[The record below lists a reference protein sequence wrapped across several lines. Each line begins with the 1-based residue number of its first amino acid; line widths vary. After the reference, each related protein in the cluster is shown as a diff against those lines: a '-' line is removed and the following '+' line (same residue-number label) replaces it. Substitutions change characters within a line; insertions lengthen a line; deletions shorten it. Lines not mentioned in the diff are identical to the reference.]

1 MTTDHKEHSAVL
13 AARVRQNAGSCAIAA
28 ALMIYFGFFHGYIAP
43 TGSDLF
49 SLANLVF
56 LQTIRIGGI
65 AMAALAV
72 WSLVGTG
79 LALIVDAIVSMAIG
93 GLLALTGIAMFLDG
107 GGALQSALNVMFG
120 WMFVSVGVRNWRD
133 YFLLTKLSHG
143 AVGLAAPFGQST
155 REGGVSPSPRE
166 REPRFQ
172 HPAPEP
178 MKESPASRPARV
190 DSPPS
195 VLESDPATLPDPARA
210 EVNPS
215 QTDPVDRSE
224 RDDDSG
230 GFLASFADEG
240 PPPNP

>member
-1 MTTDHKEHSAVL
+1 MTPDRNEHSAAL
-13 AARVRQNAGSCAIAA
+13 AARVRQNAGSSAIAA
-28 ALMIYFGFFHGYIAP
+28 ALMIYFGFFHGYITP
-43 TGSDLF
+43 KGSDLF

-72 WSLVGTG
+72 WSLIGAG
-79 LALIVDAIVSMAIG
+79 LALIVDAIVSFAVG

-107 GGALQSALNVMFG
+107 GGVFQSALNVMFG
-120 WMFVSVGVRNWRD
+120 WMFVSVGRRNWRD
-133 YFLLTKLSHG
+133 YFLLTKLSND
-143 AVGLAAPFGQST
+143 AVGLAAPLGRTS
-155 REGGVSPSPRE
+155 RAGDVLPSPGE

-172 HPAPEP
+172 HPVPEP
-178 MKESPASRPARV
+178 TNEPLPSRPAPV

-195 VLESDPATLPDPARA
+195 VLDSDPAPPPDSAGA

-215 QTDPVDRSE
+215 QSDRAIRSE
-224 RDDDSG
+224 SDDEPG

-240 PPPNP
+240 PPPAP